1 MIRQA
6 SAPEKER
13 AIHPA
18 SRLDASL
25 SRAASCLDASLSRA
39 SRPDASLS
47 CCASAPLLER
57 GGAPGLGLG
66 LGLGLR
72 LGLGP
77 ELSGAG
83 TWEVLSPSAGCDGQY
98 VHSTQT

>member
-39 SRPDASLS
+39 SRPDASPS

-57 GGAPGLGLG
+57 GDAPGLGLG
-66 LGLGLR
+66 LGLR
-72 LGLGP
+72 LELGP